1 MVSAST
7 DFDVSVF
14 NPQQATRLRCFNTG
28 AAMFAVATVG
38 VWAWC
43 DSQCDDIVFAA
54 GKDYVIHCYSLNA
67 ARFYQAMEQQCF
79 VMRTVPHPTAYDV
92 AVFLSAEA

>member
-1 MVSAST
+1 MYDLSK
-7 DFDVSVF
+7 D
-14 NPQQATRLRCFNTG
+14 TRLRCFNTG

-38 VWAWC
+38 VVTWC
-43 DSQCDDIVFAA
+43 DPQCDDIVFAA

>member
-14 NPQQATRLRCFNTG
+14 NPEQTTRVQSFNTG

-38 VWAWC
+38 VR
-43 DSQCDDIVFAA
+43 
-54 GKDYVIHCYSLNA
+54 
-67 ARFYQAMEQQCF
+67 ARGEW
-79 VMRTVPHPTAYDV
+79 
-92 AVFLSAEA
+92 

>member
-67 ARFYQAMEQQCF
+67 ARFYQGDGAA
-79 VMRTVPHPTAYDV
+79 VLRDAHSAPPHRLRRGCLP
-92 AVFLSAEA
+92 LR

>member
-38 VWAWC
+38 VWASC
-43 DSQCDDIVFAA
+43 DAQCDDIVFAA

-79 VMRTVPHPTAYDV
+79 LMRTAPNPAAYDV
-92 AVFLSAEA
+92 SAFFFTEA